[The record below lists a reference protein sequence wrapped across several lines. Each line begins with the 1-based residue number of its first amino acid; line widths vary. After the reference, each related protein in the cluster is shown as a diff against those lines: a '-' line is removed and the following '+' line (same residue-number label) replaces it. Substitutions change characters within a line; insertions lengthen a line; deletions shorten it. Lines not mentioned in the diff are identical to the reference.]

1 MTHKIKKVVNKMEKI
16 INKKETKQV
25 EFHSSTLKRLFKYMA
40 SYKWPMVIV
49 VVCVLLSALASAGS
63 ALFIEILIDDYIMP
77 LIGNQ
82 NPDWTSLII
91 VLAIMAGIYLVGV
104 LSSLFYSR
112 LMVTI
117 AQGTLKKIRDE
128 MFKKMQLLPV
138 SYFDKHTHGEIMSL
152 YTNDT
157 DTLRQMIAQSL
168 VQLIN
173 SVFTIL
179 AVFCCMLYISI
190 WLTIVVLAVMG
201 FILVIAKKVMKK
213 SGSYFISQQKNLAD
227 LNSYV
232 EEMVNGAKVVKVF
245 CYEKKS
251 CDILNK
257 KNKDWEKSSGYANGN
272 ANMMMPM
279 MNALGYIQYVIIA
292 IFGGYMAIMSLTNF
306 SLVGFNIL
314 TLGMIA
320 SFLSLSRSFT
330 NPISQL
336 ANQYNSIVTA
346 LAGAERI
353 FKFMDEK
360 PEIDNGYVSL
370 VNANIGKDGEPIECK
385 EKTLHWAW
393 KHIHQDNSPTTYVW
407 LKGEIVLDHVD
418 FSYVPN
424 KLVLHDITIK
434 AEPGKKIALVGA
446 TGAGKTTITNLINRF
461 YDIDDGKIRYDGINI
476 NKIKKYDLR
485 KSLGVVLQDVHLFTG
500 TIMENIRYGNE
511 EASDDDCINAAKLAN
526 ANGFIEM
533 LPKGYQTVISGDGEG
548 LSQGQRQLLSIA
560 RAAVANPPVMILDEA
575 TSSIDTRTEKLVQ
588 DGMDKLMNGR
598 TTFVIAHRLSTVQ
611 NSDVIL
617 VLDHGSIIERG
628 THEELIAKNGT
639 YYQLYTGAFELE

>member
-1 MTHKIKKVVNKMEKI
+1 
-16 INKKETKQV
+16 
-25 EFHSSTLKRLFKYMA
+25 
-40 SYKWPMVIV
+40 
-49 VVCVLLSALASAGS
+49 
-63 ALFIEILIDDYIMP
+63 
-77 LIGNQ
+77 
-82 NPDWTSLII
+82 
-91 VLAIMAGIYLVGV
+91 
-104 LSSLFYSR
+104 
-112 LMVTI
+112 
-117 AQGTLKKIRDE
+117 
-128 MFKKMQLLPV
+128 
-138 SYFDKHTHGEIMSL
+138 
-152 YTNDT
+152 
-157 DTLRQMIAQSL
+157 
-168 VQLIN
+168 
-173 SVFTIL
+173 
-179 AVFCCMLYISI
+179 
-190 WLTIVVLAVMG
+190 MG

-370 VNANIGKDGEPIECK
+370 VNANIGKNGEPIECK

-533 LPKGYQTVISGDGEG
+533 LPKGYQIVISGDGEG

-617 VLDHGSIIERG
+617 VLDHGIIIERG

>member
-1 MTHKIKKVVNKMEKI
+1 
-16 INKKETKQV
+16 
-25 EFHSSTLKRLFKYMA
+25 
-40 SYKWPMVIV
+40 
-49 VVCVLLSALASAGS
+49 
-63 ALFIEILIDDYIMP
+63 
-77 LIGNQ
+77 
-82 NPDWTSLII
+82 
-91 VLAIMAGIYLVGV
+91 
-104 LSSLFYSR
+104 
-112 LMVTI
+112 MVTI

-173 SVFTIL
+173 SVFTIV

-190 WLTIVVLAVMG
+190 WLTIVVLVVMG
-201 FILVIAKKVMKK
+201 FILVIAKKVMEK

-370 VNANIGKDGEPIECK
+370 VNANIGKNGEPIECK

-393 KHIHQDNSPTTYVW
+393 KHIHQDNSLTTYVW

>member
-1 MTHKIKKVVNKMEKI
+1 MEKI

-370 VNANIGKDGEPIECK
+370 VNANIGKNGEPIECK

>member
-1 MTHKIKKVVNKMEKI
+1 MEKI
-16 INKKETKQV
+16 INKKETKQA

-49 VVCVLLSALASAGS
+49 VVCVLLSALTSAGS
-63 ALFIEILIDDYIMP
+63 ALFIEILIDDYIIP

-173 SVFTIL
+173 SVFTIV

-190 WLTIVVLAVMG
+190 WLTIVILVVMG
-201 FILVIAKKVMKK
+201 FILVIAKKVMEK

-370 VNANIGKDGEPIECK
+370 VNANIGKNGEPIECK

-533 LPKGYQTVISGDGEG
+533 LPKNYQTVISGDGEG

-617 VLDHGSIIERG
+617 VLDHGNIIERG
-628 THEELIAKNGT
+628 THKELIAKKGT

>member
-1 MTHKIKKVVNKMEKI
+1 
-16 INKKETKQV
+16 
-25 EFHSSTLKRLFKYMA
+25 MA

-49 VVCVLLSALASAGS
+49 VVCVLLSALTSAGS
-63 ALFIEILIDDYIMP
+63 ALFIEILIDDYFIP

-190 WLTIVVLAVMG
+190 WPTIVVLAVMG

-360 PEIDNGYVSL
+360 LQIDNGYVSL
-370 VNANIGKDGEPIECK
+370 VNANIGKNGEPIECK

>member
-1 MTHKIKKVVNKMEKI
+1 
-16 INKKETKQV
+16 
-25 EFHSSTLKRLFKYMA
+25 
-40 SYKWPMVIV
+40 
-49 VVCVLLSALASAGS
+49 
-63 ALFIEILIDDYIMP
+63 
-77 LIGNQ
+77 
-82 NPDWTSLII
+82 
-91 VLAIMAGIYLVGV
+91 
-104 LSSLFYSR
+104 R

-173 SVFTIL
+173 SVFTIV

-190 WLTIVVLAVMG
+190 WLTIVVLVVMG
-201 FILVIAKKVMKK
+201 FILVIAKKVMEK

-370 VNANIGKDGEPIECK
+370 VNANIGKNGEPIECK

-393 KHIHQDNSPTTYVW
+393 KHIHQDNSLTTYVW

>member
-1 MTHKIKKVVNKMEKI
+1 MEKI

>member
-1 MTHKIKKVVNKMEKI
+1 
-16 INKKETKQV
+16 
-25 EFHSSTLKRLFKYMA
+25 MA

-49 VVCVLLSALASAGS
+49 VVCVLLSALTSAGS
-63 ALFIEILIDDYIMP
+63 ALFIEILIDDYIIP

-173 SVFTIL
+173 SVFTIV

-190 WLTIVVLAVMG
+190 WPTIVVLAVMG
-201 FILVIAKKVMKK
+201 FILVIAKKVMEK

-370 VNANIGKDGEPIECK
+370 VNANIGKNGEPIECK

>member
-1 MTHKIKKVVNKMEKI
+1 MEKI

-173 SVFTIL
+173 SVFTIV

-190 WLTIVVLAVMG
+190 WLTIVILVVMG

-245 CYEKKS
+245 CYEKKR

-617 VLDHGSIIERG
+617 FLDHGSIIERG

>member
-1 MTHKIKKVVNKMEKI
+1 MEKI

-533 LPKGYQTVISGDGEG
+533 LPKGYQIVISGDGEG

>member
-1 MTHKIKKVVNKMEKI
+1 MEKI

-370 VNANIGKDGEPIECK
+370 VNANIGKNGEPIECK

-393 KHIHQDNSPTTYVW
+393 KHIHQDNIPTTYVW